1 MKGRSNHI
9 LFFSERGSQVKVPCG
24 RRDEM
29 HPEAPVGKYSIFGRK
44 PALTVR
50 QYQLPVSYKSEW
62 NRVLTPLV
70 LYSIGG
76 FFYYESRESH
86 VKAVRFFPPR
96 GFEIS

>member
-62 NRVLTPLV
+62 NRVIRLWCFIALGAIF
-70 LYSIGG
+70 LIRNAEFGIMNRG
-76 FFYYESRESH
+76 
-86 VKAVRFFPPR
+86 KAP
-96 GFEIS
+96 SKQ

>member
-1 MKGRSNHI
+1 M
-9 LFFSERGSQVKVPCG
+9 KVPCG

-70 LYSIGG
+70 LYSTGG
-76 FFYYESRESH
+76 DFFNSECGIRNYESRVSPVE
-86 VKAVRFFPPR
+86 AVRFFPAER
-96 GFEIS
+96 V